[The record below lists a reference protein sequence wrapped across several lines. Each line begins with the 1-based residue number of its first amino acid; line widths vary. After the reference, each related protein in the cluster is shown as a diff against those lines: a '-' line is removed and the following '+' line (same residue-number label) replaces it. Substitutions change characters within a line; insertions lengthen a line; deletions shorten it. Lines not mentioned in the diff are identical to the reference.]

1 MKLKHETI
9 VPTPKDPFDGNLLFR
24 NENAATALTR
34 IVENTEGGYTL
45 SINADW
51 GYGKTTFV
59 KMWDLK
65 LQEKGYKTIYFNA
78 WESDFV
84 SDPMMAL
91 IDGLRSGF
99 EEQDLPQE
107 KLQKLSA
114 LWDIIIGIA
123 KETPVGHISLIGK
136 IAHVFKHGTDSLLE
150 DKNKLQ
156 EHRSVTKLVRDFR
169 EQVTRIANDIRG
181 EKQLIIFVDELDRCR
196 PDYAVQMLERIK
208 HFFSI
213 DNIIFVLSID
223 KTVLCKSIKAIYGG
237 LDIDTDAYLRRFV
250 DLEFNLPKPNPRDFI
265 KMLYDERG
273 MGEYMETYWN
283 WNRKHYGTGE
293 DKNATF
299 LQIIRLCFASSQQSL
314 RDIEKY
320 IARLDVILRSFDPE
334 DIPLLLVVFLVYFN
348 MFHPDIYDSFKNK
361 KCGTIQ
367 LWNSIEQAYLNNIP
381 ESGDKQ
387 ATVDLLIEV
396 LVYFCK
402 WEMKDENYGAKDL
415 SLYAVITHNDVNWLP
430 TEYRKSFRDRVM
442 KAMDGNFELLFD
454 RIELISVN
462 FNWKD
467 LKGVIG
473 K

>member
-1 MKLKHETI
+1 MKLRPETI
-9 VPTPKDPFDGNLLFR
+9 VPTPQDPFDGNLLFR

-34 IVENTEGGYTL
+34 IIENTEGGFTL

-59 KMWDLK
+59 KMWDVK

-84 SDPMMAL
+84 ADPMMAL
-91 IDGLRSGF
+91 IDGLRSRFG
-99 EEQDLPQE
+99 EQDLPQE

-123 KETPVGHISLIGK
+123 KETPVGHISFFGK
-136 IAHVFKHGTDSLLE
+136 IAHIFKHGTDSLLE

-156 EHRSVTKLVRDFR
+156 EHRSVANLVRDFR

-299 LQIIRLCFASSQQSL
+299 LQIIRLCFASSQKSL

-334 DIPLLLVVFLVYFN
+334 DIPLTLVVFLLYFE
-348 MFHPDIYDSFKNK
+348 MFHPDIYDCFRNQ
-361 KCGTIQ
+361 KCGAIQ
-367 LWNSIEQAYLNNIP
+367 LWNKMEQSYLNNIP
-381 ESGDKQ
+381 ESGDKNE
-387 ATVDLLIEV
+387 TIELLVQI
-396 LVYFCK
+396 LVYYCK
-402 WEMKDENYGAKDL
+402 WEMTDENYNTKDI
-415 SLYAVITHNDVNWLP
+415 SLHNIIALNEVNWLP
-430 TEYRKSFRDRVM
+430 EEHRANFKQRLTAA
-442 KAMDGNFELLFD
+442 KAGDFGFLFD
-454 RIELISVN
+454 RIELITVD

-467 LKGVIG
+467 LKGVIA

>member
-1 MKLKHETI
+1 MKLKAETI
-9 VPTPKDPFDGNLLFR
+9 EPTPKDPFNGNLLFR
-24 NENAATALTR
+24 NENAANVLTQ
-34 IVENTEGGYTL
+34 IVKKTEGGFTL

-51 GYGKTTFV
+51 GYGKTTFIR
-59 KMWDLK
+59 MWKLK
-65 LQEKGYKTIYFNA
+65 LQEEGYKTIYFNA

-84 SDPMMAL
+84 ADPMMAL

-136 IAHVFKHGTDSLLE
+136 IAHVFKHGTDSLLK

-283 WNRKHYGTGE
+283 WNRKHYGGA

-299 LQIIRLCFASSQQSL
+299 LQMLRLCFTSAQQSL

-334 DIPLLLVVFLVYFN
+334 DIPLQLVVCLVYFN
-348 MFHPDIYDSFKNK
+348 MFHPDIYDCFRNRKSEVEE
-361 KCGTIQ
+361 
-367 LWNSIEQAYLNNIP
+367 LWRNIDKAYLNNIP

-387 ATVDLLIEV
+387 ALIELLIQV
-396 LVYFCK
+396 LVYYCK
-402 WEMKDENYGAKDL
+402 WEMTDENYNTKDI
-415 SLYAVITHNDVNWLP
+415 SLHNIIALNEVNWLP
-430 TEYRKSFRDRVM
+430 EEHRANFKQRLTTA
-442 KAMDGNFELLFD
+442 KAGDFGFLFD
-454 RIELISVN
+454 RIELIIVD

-467 LKGVIG
+467 LKGVID

>member
-1 MKLKHETI
+1 MKLKPNAI
-9 VPTPKDPFDGNLLFR
+9 VPTSQDPFDGNLLFR

-34 IVENTEGGYTL
+34 IIENTEGGYTL

-59 KMWDLK
+59 KMWNIK

-84 SDPMMAL
+84 ADPMMAL

-283 WNRKHYGTGE
+283 WNRKHYGGG

-299 LQIIRLCFASSQQSL
+299 LQMLRLCFTSAQQSL

-320 IARLDVILRSFDPE
+320 IARVDVILRSFDPE
-334 DIPLLLVVFLVYFN
+334 DIPLSLVVLLVYFN
-348 MFHPDIYDSFKNK
+348 MFHPDIYDCFREQR
-361 KCGTIQ
+361 CGVKELYERI
-367 LWNSIEQAYLNNIP
+367 WEAYLQKIHP
-381 ESGDKQ
+381 SGDKQ
-387 ATVDLLIEV
+387 ALIELLLQV
-396 LVYFCK
+396 LIYYCK
-402 WEMKDENYGAKDL
+402 WELYNDNYEAKDL
-415 SLYAVITHNDVNWLP
+415 SLRDIISHNDVSWLP
-430 TEYRKSFRDRVM
+430 AEHRNNFKERVE
-442 KAMDGNFELLFD
+442 KAKIGNFELLFD
-454 RIELISVN
+454 RIELISVD
-462 FNWKD
+462 FDWKD
-467 LKGVIG
+467 LKGVMG
-473 K
+473 A

>member
-1 MKLKHETI
+1 MKLKAETI
-9 VPTPKDPFDGNLLFR
+9 EPTPKDPFNGNLLFR
-24 NENAATALTR
+24 NENAANVLTQ
-34 IVENTEGGYTL
+34 IVKKTEGGFTL

-51 GYGKTTFV
+51 GYGKTTFIR
-59 KMWDLK
+59 MWKLK
-65 LQEKGYKTIYFNA
+65 LQEEGYKTIYFNA

-84 SDPMMAL
+84 ADPMMAL

-283 WNRKHYGTGE
+283 WNRKHYGGG

-299 LQIIRLCFASSQQSL
+299 LQMLRLCFTSAQQSL

-334 DIPLLLVVFLVYFN
+334 DIPLQLVVCLVYFN
-348 MFHPDIYDSFKNK
+348 MFHPDIYDCFRNRKSEVEE
-361 KCGTIQ
+361 
-367 LWNSIEQAYLNNIP
+367 LWRNIDKAYLNNIP

-387 ATVDLLIEV
+387 ALIELLIQV
-396 LVYFCK
+396 LVYYCK
-402 WEMKDENYGAKDL
+402 WEMTDENYNTKDI
-415 SLYAVITHNDVNWLP
+415 SLHNIIALNEVNWLP
-430 TEYRKSFRDRVM
+430 EEHRANFKQRLTTA
-442 KAMDGNFELLFD
+442 KAGDFGFLFD
-454 RIELISVN
+454 RIELIIVD

-467 LKGVIG
+467 LKGVID

>member
-1 MKLKHETI
+1 MKLKPETI
-9 VPTPKDPFDGNLLFR
+9 VPTPQDPFDGNLLFR

-34 IVENTEGGYTL
+34 IIENTEGGFTL

-59 KMWDLK
+59 KMWDVK
-65 LQEKGYKTIYFNA
+65 LQEKRYKTIYFNA

-84 SDPMMAL
+84 ADPMMAL
-91 IDGLRSGF
+91 IDGLRSRFG
-99 EEQDLPQE
+99 EQDLPQE

-123 KETPVGHISLIGK
+123 KETPVGHISFFGK
-136 IAHVFKHGTDSLLE
+136 IAHIFKHGTDSLLE

-223 KTVLCKSIKAIYGG
+223 KSVLCKSIRAIYGG
-237 LDIDTDAYLRRFV
+237 LDIDTEAYLRRFV

-265 KMLYDERG
+265 KLLYDQRK

-283 WNRKHYGTGE
+283 WNRKTYGGG
-293 DKNATF
+293 DKNANF
-299 LQIIRLCFASSQQSL
+299 LQMIRICFASAQQSL

-334 DIPLLLVVFLVYFN
+334 DIPLSLVVFLLYFE
-348 MFHPDIYDSFKNK
+348 MFLPNIYDCFRNR
-361 KCGTIQ
+361 KCEARK
-367 LWNSIEQAYLNNIP
+367 LWDEMEKAYLNNIP
-381 ESGDKQ
+381 EGGEKD
-387 ATVDLLIEV
+387 ATMELLIQI
-396 LVYFCK
+396 LVYYCK
-402 WEMKDENYGAKDL
+402 WEMTDDNYIDKDL
-415 SLYAVITHNDVNWLP
+415 SFKSILLNSVDWLP
-430 TEYRKSFRDRVM
+430 VSYRDNFNARITNT
-442 KAMDGNFELLFD
+442 KAGDFGFLFD
-454 RIELISVN
+454 RIELITVD

-467 LKGVIG
+467 LKGVMAP
-473 K
+473 